1 MPASI
6 VSVFGIIYV
15 ISNTQ
20 ALVSTDKYKLAD
32 TGPEFRVTKEKNK

>member
-1 MPASI
+1 MPDSI

-15 ISNTQ
+15 ISITQ

-32 TGPEFRVTKEKNK
+32 AGT